1 MKPVLY
7 RITAKDITPS
17 ESLHKR
23 NLSWF
28 DDNLIICCLYNN
40 SNWMGKYVAKHL
52 EEIKLEAK
60 QKGFRFFWTE
70 DPNMEEYMD
79 IPVVN
84 DLEYPVQSQIEHYLF
99 CDQGCRRGIFRR
111 VDDDHFIGWD
121 YTDMVKSSVEIT
133 LPPALYEKLRPVEEY
148 GLPEDLF
155 QSNTSLGQEE
165 EKATSAVY
173 SPDPENDEHDQYF
186 QQFSCQCEVCGA
198 VHFYKI
204 AKELDFYDIQESE
217 ASCARCKKR

>member
-1 MKPVLY
+1 
-7 RITAKDITPS
+7 
-17 ESLHKR
+17 
-23 NLSWF
+23 
-28 DDNLIICCLYNN
+28 
-40 SNWMGKYVAKHL
+40 
-52 EEIKLEAK
+52 
-60 QKGFRFFWTE
+60 
-70 DPNMEEYMD
+70 MD